1 MKRMALSRF
10 GETWKAQNEAFRE
23 WENKMN
29 IAEAEQAAAQKQAKE
44 AASAASDALNDLGD
58 DTDWI
63 QAALAANGMG
73 GVKSSDLA
81 SIAPADTG
89 SKMLNS
95 FIDRSGAATD
105 RMMADLVSTFES
117 DPDNDFS
124 RAYRKAADIRASY
137 HPNTMQPD
145 LINRLK
151 NGTLTEYALSE
162 DGAIAPVADF
172 AASQYVFAPV
182 SMAMAA
188 AAETA
193 PVLAALGFLGKA
205 TNKAVT
211 PLAKGLLG
219 DGAAS
224 KYLAGRA
231 AQSVYGNEAAA
242 QIARNAVANQASRA
256 AVADVIG
263 QAAAQKAM
271 QAGYWGLLNAA
282 STPVEAATE
291 VGGSMAENEK
301 SIDDDITQEAYE
313 ALQKDWK
320 DKYNTQFWQN
330 TGFLT
335 GSNFLQG
342 TLFGAMGKAGKKLP
356 KVANPQTI
364 AQRAANLGLNAA
376 EFAALQSTELGSQ
389 VLEEMEQKA
398 FSNRAEGKPYG
409 YIPGYD
415 MTPDQYEEGESAL
428 VGMGILGTAGGAAR
442 YAGSRIGR
450 NKGSENTDLPNV
462 DNNNPADQQSGE
474 AEPPRNY
481 NISDETSNPDVAAG
495 TQSKLN
501 QLADWY
507 KATYGREFTMTS
519 GKREGDGSSWHD
531 SGNAFDIVDD
541 LMESDAAV
549 RQAVLA
555 KAQELGLAGL
565 DEYENPSAN
574 ATGGHLHFS
583 DHGSEGM
590 SDDNTGYVGSEA
602 ADYAD
607 YIAGM
612 DNLDALGDIVTQDAN
627 GEITFIDSEENRA
640 KLDAIAK
647 QEEEAIF
654 SDNEQALQLANEAL
668 TNRRNAQ
675 DMDEVTSAMETI
687 NSGDKAGIREL
698 AREALRAQRKAKSAA
713 AQQAGVVVNTQ
724 HVEQARK
731 QQGGVQAKIGR
742 QTPMPNHQFAGLNM
756 RQALVGKST
765 PIQKPGEIGM
775 GNRDYS
781 FGQQREN
788 NGQFGGL
795 GYLNSYD
802 GWSGQDNAVF
812 NNGQY
817 QGGNQQAIQPQP
829 AESRLDAGEVRSAGM
844 NYASQLIQQGNV
856 EGAMAVID
864 AIRAGDT
871 ARVNALLPQPIAPKT
886 IKKPAQQTNNVN
898 NPITPELPR
907 QLPEGKGRQADF
919 NLPQNNET
927 ESQSAADAQ
936 ALDEKETKE
945 VSAEIKRK
953 FDLVDAPEVWAKFGK
968 VIPPQIK
975 PFFNYMKAWFSS
987 LGSGAAAMYESF
999 SFKRDK
1005 MIADQIA
1012 ALRST
1017 MAQGVDKGGL
1027 YRDVNGEEIY
1037 VYPESRNYQW
1047 WIDALNTYGKK
1058 GKINKKDL
1066 NEVLPLI
1073 AEDMLTNGYID
1084 ARFPSVLDVR
1094 EEQQRDFLKLETSML
1109 NLERWADYAER
1120 FAQGQEKP
1128 TADNRRG
1135 NENGNAAA
1143 DERSA
1148 EQKPVRGEQESQSEE
1163 IGKEV
1168 KADEN
1173 IETKTAEG
1181 ISTEADNG
1189 PVAAPESRKADAEQ
1203 GEAAENQAAEV
1214 NRFERLAQEYDK
1226 ALDDL
1231 ESLKSS
1237 WVDVYNRLGEML
1249 DELTTSEIGEKLP
1262 EDESE
1267 LFSEI
1272 KAKMDDIWAKR
1283 NLNEYKQDVKHLAEA
1298 DGEIKNQWKATKIKW
1313 YETMLGRL
1321 DNLKGEYSESERN
1334 AIEDIKAKW
1343 QAKLD
1348 ELNGEDKEKVS
1359 AEKENPTGEGE
1370 VEILSEFKKKVDS
1383 VVKEIKEKNLNNQI
1397 GRDRINALLNELSR
1411 NQAAAPIMAK
1421 AREYAKG
1428 VKKTIF
1434 AKENTNSQKAFENI
1448 PAEKIKQA
1456 ILDLANDVW
1465 NGTASN
1471 KSKVEFYPSEK
1482 LKQAAK
1488 KIFDIDLAKVFITKS
1503 EISHVKKQH
1512 GKDEEKRGQVNMTPD
1527 LISDIYDVVQNFD
1540 NAVLDKDANG
1550 NEGMLLSKDLG
1561 GIHYV
1566 VMVKNGEI
1574 KLSLK
1579 TSYKKAEKPQSVLDG
1594 KSPKH
1599 NAQDGPTTALSNN
1612 TVPQSEQESKPES
1625 QGSKLDEYTASMSA
1639 MQKGRVQK
1647 ALRKTKSFDGKAMTM
1662 AEAIEKAVKDG
1673 LQLEQDT
1680 YKDKTIYQFVNG
1692 ETVMP
1697 LNKTEFDYAMYLGAK
1712 LVNKE
1717 RVVKRGKITGKI
1729 NDNGQIVIGKAKIYP
1744 SEVKRMEGLKHL
1756 PSRVLSAL
1764 KKAGYPLTDGEVSRA
1779 DENNPLYQVF
1789 AELYE
1794 MQTGR
1799 KLDGTTE
1806 QQAQEN
1812 VQEDVQNEQE
1822 AEQAEAEPQG
1832 EVVGKEVTQTVA
1844 ETKKAEKAK
1853 PEKAKQDKIEDF
1865 GQKIGGARK
1874 DIVRAHI
1881 AQLEANNDMDSMLKL
1896 SFNRIWPEPKYKAM
1910 LESGMPSTA
1919 VSFLRGLREGY
1930 KVPKSSVNKA
1940 WAKQAIEAKETARKI
1955 LQLWEE
1961 SQDKAKVTEAVENAA
1976 RDLFSSGISENATP
1990 SEVFAAGRKMDA
2002 MANYYIYE
2010 KLGHDVTIGAK
2021 EAVKYGIYRMRSSY
2035 QWEPRPMFVA
2045 EIDGKQIADAD
2056 LKKFVDKYVEA
2067 FNGKQQTEK
2076 VQKEKGDKS
2085 AWMDGISLK
2094 EADGQTVVQIDRK
2107 AISKYGYRIRD
2118 LDGKSFSTETEAMNN
2133 IKAAI
2138 FDAGFSLRKE
2148 KDDNGKEY
2156 YRLYILHRTK
2166 NDVTAVQLRDFATEA
2181 EAAKFV
2187 VNNFDAIMEANLTF
2201 NEGMLEVKGKQWE
2214 EMRSDT
2220 AQDYRKGKDV
2230 TTDDY
2235 AKTFGFRGVQFGEW
2249 NSQKERQAL
2258 LNASY
2263 DALMDL
2269 AHLLGVDPH
2278 ILSLNGELGMAFG
2291 ARGTA
2296 GARAHFE
2303 ANYTVIN
2310 LTKRTGAGSLAH
2322 EWLHALDN
2330 YLLIKGGAIKADRTS
2345 DGSLKKALS
2354 NLGHFMASA
2363 YSEAGLKNLAIP
2375 QEIAQAFSDLIKTA
2389 TLKHR
2394 VKSVDMEDKR
2404 NALAKREKH
2413 VDGKLNELRKYLA
2426 NPREY
2431 SRKKAAATDKQ
2442 LLKFDNLAK
2451 LAFNQTVEYRVD
2463 ETAATKTS
2471 YPFHYTNDALDK
2483 IAALCKEVTG
2493 SAHKDRV
2500 EEIAYALR
2508 GVERARKEVQ
2518 ELEAK
2523 GGQAEYEG
2531 NTDYFLEAR
2540 KLEGTRGKPYWTSNW
2555 EMLARAFSSYL
2566 EDKMSEMGF
2575 ESGFLN
2581 HAANNEAVWEE
2592 QPLAGLFKRK
2602 PYPEGAERQAINEAY
2617 DKFFEAI
2624 RNEIAKVKDETGE
2637 IKFSIR
2643 AAADRVEQAGEITKE
2658 TVKDAFQG
2666 MPVDEIRDGVFEVSL
2681 PNGQKMYINVVDEIV
2696 MTAEQ
2701 EKQARQEHGIEG
2713 RGGVTADGFQFGNL
2727 IALARKGQKGTIHH
2741 ELFHFAKQFMT
2752 KAERAVLDAINKNEE
2767 RQADAYRDFANGK
2780 TFMGKLN
2787 NIFPTMRRIID
2798 GTLSFFGNRAAAQR
2812 QVFGKV
2818 RGGEIFGRSGKTDNK
2833 VKFSADG
2840 KTLLA
2845 PNGKPSNLTPEQYRQ
2860 VRTPEFKKWFG
2871 DWEAAAF
2878 VATAKAY
2885 MEKAKPVTSI
2895 TGNEFAKSERSL
2907 VDRVVDYY
2915 KEIGKETVV
2924 NPELGEIKLDKEGV
2938 KASLGHGIGRVKAA
2952 AYAVV
2957 PDVVSK
2963 GKVYARE
2970 NNWKGR
2976 GYDTAVIIAPVMIG
2990 ADEYACEV
2998 VITQRANRQGFYLHE
3013 VTIKKDLDSMFKTA
3027 TEGSI
3032 LSRSKS
3038 IIAQYI
3044 DKSKGASKGV
3054 DENGEPLVVYHGTN
3068 TEDFYAFDK
3077 NAQQSPGFWFAR
3089 HKDAAEQYGEREIPV
3104 FLNIRNAV
3112 DYDAHGRTFSEM
3124 GDYVAVDKE
3133 TGDIFDDDGIG
3144 FETEGYLLE
3153 AMDDEGLSEEDFEIK
3168 NRAPFDI
3175 TTSDE
3180 LSVSAKENG
3189 YDGVIIRNVDDE
3201 YITDDYVVFNANQI
3215 KSATDNNGQFSTDN
3229 DDIRYS
3235 VSEDTVE
3242 REHRPITLETVK
3254 EACKSAEVKEVKPGV
3269 FRATFK
3275 SGAKL
3280 YIHAQDNVVLTEAE
3294 EMQARRDHKIPDG
3307 VPIFVNGKQQGN
3319 TIDLSNYAEKGT
3331 INHELE
3337 HFAEKFMT
3345 KEQLNALIKH
3355 FGDAEARAD
3364 AYLKFKEGRARY
3376 QGIIGKAMQVIDD
3389 TYTSVAAL
3397 FGNERAKAEKVFG
3410 EIESGKIFSQQENS
3424 VDIRGENGNNEIAK
3438 FDLTVNQ
3445 KADLFGFVE
3454 NGFHDLAE
3462 EMLTDKTEGEL
3473 IAEMNDVHSEFQQK
3487 MLAPLNRRLANLE
3500 ANANAREIVRE
3511 VTGRDY
3517 APERA
3522 RAVRQDLIATMREV
3536 IDYARH
3542 ITTELSAI
3550 ARRTGSVALGL
3561 GVRNELR
3568 REEGLPER
3576 QQVNGDFH
3584 ASISGSN
3591 QNHSGSNYQGGFSIT
3606 ETIKNFFTGKGK
3618 DTALNRKVLR
3628 EQLEDLIGL
3637 KIRWGK
3643 LDGKEAAVLK
3653 EAEGIIR
3660 AKTAYDFKAVIPK
3673 AGKAIC
3679 SALGIQ
3685 STEAMNNYIADWIL
3699 TGAVNNTSAEAA
3711 KFAKAM
3717 KAHPEFAEKLLDLQQ
3732 NFDRYNNMSAM
3743 EKARNIISFQN
3754 VKETKLSDIV
3764 NKMYD
3769 QWVEE
3774 LGPVKRMTEALEKR
3788 MGKKFSALTNPYTA
3802 FRLYRGNAGRA
3813 MALIEGRGDKIVEA
3827 LKNTFPNVDFTDF
3840 KTLHQILADVGAI
3853 GNETT
3858 RNDFITYCM
3867 ACHVKDMHEGNKNL
3881 SPEEQYETPLTEAEC
3896 DEIINDQ
3903 DNIDRFGKSQK
3914 DLVRF
3919 SNVMLQ
3925 MVHQAGLISTQRYF
3939 EMKKQWKNY
3948 VPMFRVFDEDENIS
3962 FGNSLEHLT
3971 GSRRDVINPL
3981 ESIIRN
3987 TFDMVAKAEKNAAKL
4002 KLVNIARCGGVGDI
4016 IEEVDSPGKVGE
4028 TITFKEGGKTKYLQ
4042 TDKAIV
4048 NAINN
4053 MGKDSTNQF
4062 IQFLRMPA
4070 AIARSAF
4077 TVNNLAFAVRN
4088 VFRDVADAVLYAKYG
4103 FNPVKDLAAGFMHAW
4118 NKDEI
4123 FYEWLSSGAAQSG
4136 RLTLDRNY
4144 TQTTL
4149 DDMTKT
4155 WKQRAGLQ
4163 GVLDL
4168 IQYAS
4173 EISEAGTRIAV
4184 YTGAKRAVMEQ
4195 GASQA
4200 QAIAEAALQSRDLM
4214 DFARGGKASRSANQ
4228 LIIFTNASIQ
4238 GWDKFFREFNPKDP
4252 KHFAKSV
4259 AKLFFTAVLPAMLL
4273 SLWHGSEDWYK
4284 ELPEWQKQNHWVFKV
4299 GNTIVRVP
4307 KGADIGVRFASN
4319 LVENMMAKQMYRK
4332 DIKAKNIVKPLL
4344 DNMPDWQLTALSPIM
4359 EAMANYSFFTERPIV
4374 PRREEKLPAKMQ
4386 YTSTTSALAKYLGE
4400 KLDVSPRKID
4410 HVLYGYTGNIG
4421 QGFIKGPELMYNSAA
4436 GKAKL
4441 FNFTA
4446 EQAPIVSGLLA
4457 VPYRSSQTVEDY
4469 YAEWDKQEKAANEF
4483 KATNKKPKDFNPARY
4498 ERMKKL
4504 KKPLS
4509 ELAQKE
4515 RAVIDSRTLSAEQ
4528 KKEKQMLI
4536 QKRRIAMM
4544 KQALGRR

>member
-1 MKRMALSRF
+1 MALSRF
-10 GETWKAQNEAFRE
+10 GKYFEANNQAYDEYWGRVNEADAQRL
-23 WENKMN
+23 EN
-29 IAEAEQAAAQKQAKE
+29 EKQAKE
-44 AASAASDALNDLGD
+44 AASAASDAMNDLGED
-58 DTDWI
+58 AGWI
-63 QAALAANGMG
+63 QGALAAEGMG
-73 GVKSSDLA
+73 GVKPSDFA
-81 SIAPADTG
+81 DISPADTG
-89 SKMLNS
+89 IPLLNS
-95 FIDRSGAATD
+95 GIDRTRANFN
-105 RMMADLVSTFES
+105 RLMAETSNAVFGVDDE
-117 DPDNDFS
+117 FS
-124 RAYRKAADIRASY
+124 RHYAKNADVMESY
-137 HPNTMQPD
+137 HPETMPAD
-145 LINRLK
+145 LINRAQ
-151 NGTLTEYALSE
+151 NGTLTEYLLSE
-162 DGAIAPVADF
+162 NGAIAPASNIL
-172 AASQYVFAPV
+172 ASQLFFAPV

-193 PVLAALGFLGKA
+193 PVLAALGLLGKA
-205 TNKAVT
+205 TSKVAT

-219 DGAAS
+219 NGPAS
-224 KYLAGRA
+224 KFLAGRA

-271 QAGYWGLLNAA
+271 KAGYWGLLNAA
-282 STPVEAATE
+282 GAPVEAITE
-291 VGGSMAENEK
+291 VGGSMAENEA

-313 ALQKDWK
+313 ALQKDWA
-320 DKYNTQFWQN
+320 DKYKTQFWQN

-342 TLFGAMGKAGKKLP
+342 ALFGAMGKAGKKLP

-428 VGMGILGTAGGAAR
+428 VGMGLLGAAGGAAR

-450 NKGSENTDLPNV
+450 NKGSESTDLPNV
-462 DNNNPADQQSGE
+462 DNNNTADQQSGE

-481 NISDETSNPDVAAG
+481 NISDETSNPNVAAG

-565 DEYENPSAN
+565 DEYENPSAQ

-590 SDDNTGYVGSEA
+590 SADNGGYVGNEA

-612 DNLDALGDIVTQDAN
+612 DNLDALGDIITQDAN
-627 GEITFIDSEENRA
+627 GEITFLDNEENRA

-647 QEEEAIF
+647 QEEEAILG
-654 SDNEQALQLANEAL
+654 DNEQALQLANEAV

-675 DMDEVTSAMETI
+675 DMDAVTSAMETI
-687 NSGDKAGIREL
+687 NSGDKDGIREL

-713 AQQAGVVVNTQ
+713 AQQAGIVVNTQ

-742 QTPMPNHQFAGLNM
+742 QTPMPNHQFGGLRTQLGQIGKQIPVGAVGLQNNGNYNGSEQTNLDTAGQYGGLN
-756 RQALVGKST
+756 
-765 PIQKPGEIGM
+765 
-775 GNRDYS
+775 
-781 FGQQREN
+781 
-788 NGQFGGL
+788 
-795 GYLNSYD
+795 YLNSNIDDNGRAVQGNQNILPGENQQQVIQPQQAAGRFYQNAKEIRKAGINYANQLLQQGD
-802 GWSGQDNAVF
+802 RDNAVKLIEAIRA
-812 NNGQY
+812 NNTDAINAMLPQPVQGRYANENNFKQPAAVPQTENNVPLLGAGQNVIY
-817 QGGNQQAIQPQP
+817 APGKAEPSAKGMSAEQREADLYRNAPSGRAQGLSTDWQPMSRTANIQQA
-829 AESRLDAGEVRSAGM
+829 E
-844 NYASQLIQQGNV
+844 NTFGNV
-856 EGAMAVID
+856 EDAEIPKDLAARKKLGRQVVGKAEMLGIEIEDGLKKACLNGAGR
-864 AIRAGDT
+864 AIREVQAKIKNTIRQFEMLEQKKAKQSAPRAERPTISTDTMRQVPKAAVSNPLAEAPT
-871 ARVNALLPQPIAPKT
+871 ARTAPRPYNNNPTGAPQQGRKAPSPYNTNPMGEPTARKAPKA
-886 IKKPAQQTNNVN
+886 AQQQQS
-898 NPITPELPR
+898 IDEAKR
-907 QLPEGKGRQADF
+907 EGVRLVAEANRLGLNIPDAVKR
-919 NLPQNNET
+919 
-927 ESQSAADAQ
+927 AA
-936 ALDEKETKE
+936 
-945 VSAEIKRK
+945 
-953 FDLVDAPEVWAKFGK
+953 
-968 VIPPQIK
+968 
-975 PFFNYMKAWFSS
+975 
-987 LGSGAAAMYESF
+987 
-999 SFKRDK
+999 
-1005 MIADQIA
+1005 
-1012 ALRST
+1012 
-1017 MAQGVDKGGL
+1017 
-1027 YRDVNGEEIY
+1027 VNGAGKAMRLVRQEI
-1037 VYPESRNYQW
+1037 EKARQ
-1047 WIDALNTYGKK
+1047 
-1058 GKINKKDL
+1058 
-1066 NEVLPLI
+1066 E
-1073 AEDMLTNGYID
+1073 AENNANSKT
-1084 ARFPSVLDVR
+1084 
-1094 EEQQRDFLKLETSML
+1094 E
-1109 NLERWADYAER
+1109 AE
-1120 FAQGQEKP
+1120 
-1128 TADNRRG
+1128 
-1135 NENGNAAA
+1135 
-1143 DERSA
+1143 
-1148 EQKPVRGEQESQSEE
+1148 
-1163 IGKEV
+1163 
-1168 KADEN
+1168 
-1173 IETKTAEG
+1173 EG
-1181 ISTEADNG
+1181 ISTEADNRL
-1189 PVAAPESRKADAEQ
+1189 VAAPESRESNAEQ
-1203 GEAAENQAAEV
+1203 DKQDKAAESETVENKATEV
-1214 NRFERLAQEYDK
+1214 NRFDRLAQEYDK

-1237 WVDVYNRLGEML
+1237 WLDVYNRLGEML
-1249 DELTTSEIGEKLP
+1249 EELRNSEIGEQLP
-1262 EDESE
+1262 ESESA
-1267 LFSEI
+1267 LFREI
-1272 KAKMDDIWAKR
+1272 EAKMNGIWAKR
-1283 NLNEYKQDVKHLAEA
+1283 NLNEYKQDVTHLAEA
-1298 DGEIKNQWKATKIKW
+1298 DGEIKDQWKSVKIKW
-1313 YETMLGRL
+1313 YKTMLGRL

-1343 QAKLD
+1343 QANLG
-1348 ELNGEDKEKVS
+1348 ELNGEDKAG

-1370 VEILSEFKKKVDS
+1370 VVVSGNEFGAYKTIEELREKAKSFYSSNLQGKKV
-1383 VVKEIKEKNLNNQI
+1383 V
-1397 GRDRINALLNELSR
+1397 NALLGEIDIGGIDTVEFTRKGKEKAGSTGFDADKLLVVKYLPQLIKNATDIEWADAEENSKHKEKGESFYYLYTKFTGLAGKEIPLTITLIKVNPKEIHYYNHVLNSNRR
-1411 NQAAAPIMAK
+1411 NKNAAPVSTETK
-1421 AREYAKG
+1421 A
-1428 VKKTIF
+1428 
-1434 AKENTNSQKAFENI
+1434 
-1448 PAEKIKQA
+1448 
-1456 ILDLANDVW
+1456 
-1465 NGTASN
+1465 
-1471 KSKVEFYPSEK
+1471 
-1482 LKQAAK
+1482 
-1488 KIFDIDLAKVFITKS
+1488 
-1503 EISHVKKQH
+1503 
-1512 GKDEEKRGQVNMTPD
+1512 
-1527 LISDIYDVVQNFD
+1527 D
-1540 NAVLDKDANG
+1540 NA
-1550 NEGMLLSKDLG
+1550 S
-1561 GIHYV
+1561 I
-1566 VMVKNGEI
+1566 
-1574 KLSLK
+1574 SP
-1579 TSYKKAEKPQSVLDG
+1579 SYGAAITD
-1594 KSPKH
+1594 
-1599 NAQDGPTTALSNN
+1599 
-1612 TVPQSEQESKPES
+1612 TVPQSEQESK
-1625 QGSKLDEYTASMSA
+1625 Q
-1639 MQKGRVQK
+1639 
-1647 ALRKTKSFDGKAMTM
+1647 
-1662 AEAIEKAVKDG
+1662 
-1673 LQLEQDT
+1673 
-1680 YKDKTIYQFVNG
+1680 
-1692 ETVMP
+1692 ET
-1697 LNKTEFDYAMYLGAK
+1697 
-1712 LVNKE
+1712 
-1717 RVVKRGKITGKI
+1717 
-1729 NDNGQIVIGKAKIYP
+1729 
-1744 SEVKRMEGLKHL
+1744 
-1756 PSRVLSAL
+1756 
-1764 KKAGYPLTDGEVSRA
+1764 
-1779 DENNPLYQVF
+1779 
-1789 AELYE
+1789 
-1794 MQTGR
+1794 
-1799 KLDGTTE
+1799 
-1806 QQAQEN
+1806 
-1812 VQEDVQNEQE
+1812 
-1822 AEQAEAEPQG
+1822 EQAEVEPQG

-1976 RDLFSSGISENATP
+1976 RDLFSGAINENATP

-2035 QWEPRPMFVA
+2035 RWEPRPMFVA

-2076 VQKEKGDKS
+2076 VQKEKSDKP
-2085 AWMDGISLK
+2085 AWMDGINLK
-2094 EADGQTVVQIDRK
+2094 ESDGQTVVQVDRK
-2107 AISKYGYRIRD
+2107 AIRKYGYRLEA
-2118 LDGKSFSTETEAMNN
+2118 LDNKTFSTETEAMNN
-2133 IKAAI
+2133 VKAAI
-2138 FDAGFSLRKE
+2138 FDTAFSVRKE
-2148 KDDNGKEY
+2148 SDDEGNEY
-2156 YRLYILHRTK
+2156 YRLYALHRTK
-2166 NDVTAVQLRDFATEA
+2166 DRVTALQLRDFATEA

-2291 ARGTA
+2291 ARGIA

-2330 YLLIKGGAIKADRTS
+2330 YLLIKGGAIQTDRTS

-2426 NPREY
+2426 TPREY

-2471 YPFHYTNDALDK
+2471 YSFHYTNDALDK

-2540 KLEGTRGKPYWTSNW
+2540 KLEGTRGKPYWTSKW

-2581 HAANNEAVWEE
+2581 HGANNEALWDEN
-2592 QPLAGLFKRK
+2592 PLAGMFNLK
-2602 PYPEGAERQAINEAY
+2602 PYPEGAERKAINEAY
-2617 DKFFEAI
+2617 DKFFETV

-2701 EKQARQEHGIEG
+2701 EKQARQEHGLEG

-2727 IALARKGQKGTIHH
+2727 IALARNGQKGTIHH

-2798 GTLSFFGNRAAAQR
+2798 GTLAFFGNRVAAQR
-2812 QVFGKV
+2812 QIFGRV

-2833 VKFSADG
+2833 VKFSANG
-2840 KTLLA
+2840 KVLLA

-2871 DWEAAAF
+2871 DWEKVARKNAITNKAAEKISIGEHLEQKNVENLF
-2878 VATAKAY
+2878 ESFGEVKHPLENVIATFPKSTVG
-2885 MEKAKPVTSI
+2885 KILRHKGVDVSTI
-2895 TGNEFAKSERSL
+2895 AKSLPSIFRNSIFAYSEPER
-2907 VDRVVDYY
+2907 
-2915 KEIGKETVV
+2915 IM
-2924 NPELGEIKLDKEGV
+2924 EGH
-2938 KASLGHGIGRVKAA
+2938 KHH
-2952 AYAVV
+2952 
-2957 PDVVSK
+2957 P
-2963 GKVYARE
+2963 
-2970 NNWKGR
+2970 N
-2976 GYDTAVIIAPVMIG
+2976 
-2990 ADEYACEV
+2990 
-2998 VITQRANRQGFYLHE
+2998 
-3013 VTIKKDLDSMFKTA
+3013 
-3027 TEGSI
+3027 
-3032 LSRSKS
+3032 
-3038 IIAQYI
+3038 IAQYHNFVNKI
-3044 DKSKGASKGV
+3044 DIGDGKEYYIRMTFYEPKIKHSVSNKRLLHSTGISDIALYEVTKKDSSLQQYRVIDPAETGEKPFVDKMLAQYFNDVNKEKVSKII

-3068 TEDFYAFDK
+3068 SVFNEFLKGDTGFHFGDK
-3077 NAQQSPGFWFAR
+3077 S
-3089 HKDAAEQYGEREIPV
+3089 AAENRISDTNESSKRLIEAS
-3104 FLNIRNAV
+3104 LNIR
-3112 DYDAHGRTFSEM
+3112 HPFSISTDL
-3124 GDYVAVDKE
+3124 GDWNGAEIADF
-3133 TGDIFDDDGIG
+3133 ILHDDPD
-3144 FETEGYLLE
+3144 LLDE
-3153 AMDDEGLSEEDFEIK
+3153 DLVITQHDEGILQKVID
-3168 NRAPFDI
+3168 
-3175 TTSDE
+3175 
-3180 LSVSAKENG
+3180 AKSTG
-3189 YDGVIIRNVDDE
+3189 YDGEGNVLFREWLKEKGYDGIRYVNDFESDGGYS
-3201 YITDDYVVFNANQI
+3201 YIALYPNQI
-3215 KSATDNNGQFSTDN
+3215 KSATDNNGQFSADN

-3235 VSEDTVE
+3235 VSEDTAE
-3242 REHRPITLETVK
+3242 REHRPINLENVK

-3376 QGIIGKAMQVIDD
+3376 QGIVGKAMQVIDD
-3389 TYTSVAAL
+3389 TYTSVVAL

-3410 EIESGKIFSQQENS
+3410 EIESGKIFSQQENF
-3424 VDIRGENGNNEIAK
+3424 VDIRGENGNNEGAK
-3438 FDLTVNQ
+3438 FDVDGLSNQ
-3445 KADLFGFVE
+3445 YDDDVKPVLVDKDRPHNEVGFDRTTWQISTIKPAYKIDHKKERNNVRASIARRKAEVRALPQGLRPITFVHPQIRLAINE
-3454 NGFHDLAE
+3454 RLMQDAEATIKGYQHIYNEMLSRPLSKNDAIEHDL
-3462 EMLTDKTEGEL
+3462 LKQL
-3473 IAEMNDVHSEFQQK
+3473 IFQK
-3487 MLAPLNRRLANLE
+3487 GM
-3500 ANANAREIVRE
+3500 
-3511 VTGRDY
+3511 
-3517 APERA
+3517 
-3522 RAVRQDLIATMREV
+3522 
-3536 IDYARH
+3536 IDYAR
-3542 ITTELSAI
+3542 
-3550 ARRTGSVALGL
+3550 
-3561 GVRNELR
+3561 LR
-3568 REEGLPER
+3568 REAVDAGNDDG
-3576 QQVNGDFH
+3576 NGNQALRGMGAGEVARGRAGRVR
-3584 ASISGSN
+3584 ASISSN
-3591 QNHSGSNYQGGFSIT
+3591 SNHSGSNYQGGFSIT

-3628 EQLEDLIGL
+3628 EQLEDLTGL

-3643 LDGKEAAVLK
+3643 LNGKEPAALK
-3653 EAEGIIR
+3653 DVAGVIR
-3660 AKTAYDFKAVIPK
+3660 AKTAYDFQAVIPK

-3679 SALGIQ
+3679 GALGIQ
-3685 STEAMNNYIADWIL
+3685 STEEMNNYIAEWIL

-3711 KFAKAM
+3711 EFAKAM
-3717 KAHPEFAEKLLDLQQ
+3717 KAKPEFAEKLLDLQQ

-3867 ACHVKDMHEGNKNL
+3867 ACHVKDMHEENKNL

-3896 DEIINDQ
+3896 DEIINNQ
-3903 DNIDRFGKSQK
+3903 DNIDRFGRSQK

-3971 GSRRDVINPL
+3971 GSQRDVINPL

-4088 VFRDVADAVLYAKYG
+4088 VFRDVADAALYAKYG

-4155 WKQRAGLQ
+4155 WKQRAGVQ
-4163 GVLDL
+4163 GILDL

-4184 YTGAKRAVMEQ
+4184 YTGAKRAMMEQ
-4195 GASQA
+4195 GAKKA

-4252 KHFAKSV
+4252 KQFAKSV

-4284 ELPEWQKQNHWVFKV
+4284 ELPEWQKQNHWIFKL

-4386 YTSTTSALAKYLGE
+4386 YASTTSALAKYLGE
-4400 KLDVSPRKID
+4400 KLDISPRKID

-4421 QGFIKGPELMYNSAA
+4421 QGFIKGPELMYNSAT

-4441 FNFTA
+4441 FDFTA

-4504 KKPLS
+4504 QKPLS
-4509 ELAQKE
+4509 ELAKEE
-4515 RAVIDSRTLSAEQ
+4515 RAVIDSRTLSAER
-4528 KKEKQMLI
+4528 KKDKQMAI